1 MTLEDEVYGATKHRA
16 AWARWQC
23 KGTLVRARR
32 RYIDERAPDR
42 IGAIRELLSTEARGY
57 LDDRLL
63 PTQWYSFAT
72 LAEIDL
78 SIVRVM
84 MKGDVAAMRGFGS
97 EIAMYD
103 VGGGLYSSLLRLIG
117 GRLSLKAYSAAYTL
131 YFRPGGLPVVAPGV
145 VELQGMVAPA
155 YMCMYGF
162 TGYMERL
169 LSLAGVTDAKVAHT
183 CVHEGAVA
191 CRWVVT

>member
-1 MTLEDEVYGATKHRA
+1 MLEDEVYGASKHRA
-16 AWARWQC
+16 AWARWEC

-32 RYIDERAPDR
+32 RYIDERASDR
-42 IGAIRELLSTEARGY
+42 IGDIREVLPPEARGY
-57 LDDRLL
+57 LDGRLL
-63 PTQWYSFAT
+63 PTQWCSFAT

-78 SIVRVM
+78 AIVRVM
-84 MKGDVAAMRGFGS
+84 MNGEVAQMRSLGS
-97 EIAMYD
+97 ELAFYD

-145 VELQGMVAPA
+145 VELQGMVAPR
-155 YMCMYGF
+155 YLCTYGF

-169 LSLAGVTDAKVAHT
+169 LALAGVVGAKIAHT
-183 CVHEGAVA
+183 CVHEGAPA
-191 CRWVVT
+191 CRWLVT